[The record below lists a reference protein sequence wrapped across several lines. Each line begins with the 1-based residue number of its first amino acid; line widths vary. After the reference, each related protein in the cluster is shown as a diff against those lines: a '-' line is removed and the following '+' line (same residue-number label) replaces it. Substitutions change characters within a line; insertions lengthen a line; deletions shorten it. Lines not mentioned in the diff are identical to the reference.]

1 MTHHMK
7 KEDKMDYSK
16 TVNLP
21 VTDFPMRGNLPQ
33 KEPAIAAKWQ
43 DEKIYTR
50 IIESRQGSPVYI
62 LHDGPPYAN
71 GHLHLGHALNKILKD
86 MIVKHKSMMGF
97 QAPYVPGWDCHGLP
111 IELNVTREL
120 GKKNEETPKIEVR
133 KKCREYAEK
142 FVNIQMDEFKR
153 LGVFG
158 DYENPYLTMS
168 QDFEARIVEVFG
180 EIFEKG
186 YIYKHKKPIYW
197 CPTCVTA
204 LAEAEVEYDNH
215 TSSSIYVKFK
225 VTPSS
230 APIEGVDSNNLYVVI
245 WTTTPWTIPANLGLS
260 FHPDFQYSA
269 FKFGNEYYVFA
280 KGLLE
285 EMEKAAGGPAEMEI
299 PLTKEQ
305 LEAFDVNHPFADRK
319 SKVIFGTH
327 VTLEQGTGVVHT
339 APGHGHDD
347 YVAGMQNGLDVFC
360 PVDDNG
366 KFTDDFA
373 LMKGVHVFDANP
385 MVIDLL
391 KEKNAL
397 VSASK
402 IEHSYPHCWRCKKP
416 LIYRATEQWFFS
428 IDHDDMRKR
437 GLKAVDETEWVPT
450 WGEVRFKS
458 MVETRPDW
466 CLSRQRSWGVPI
478 PSFKCSDCGKNLM
491 TAESVKFFV
500 KVCRERGLDSWYSD
514 DVKDLI
520 PAGTKCDCGSSN
532 LEKEYDILDVWFD
545 SGVSSFAV
553 LDKWKDHRWPAD
565 MYLEGSDQHRGWFQ
579 SSFWPAMALRG
590 RPPYNTVLTHGFV
603 LDENGKAMSKSMGN
617 VIPPDKIIS
626 QFGADILRLW
636 VASEDYRND
645 VRIGMTMMQQVADSY
660 RRIRNTFKYIIGN
673 ISDFSEDKKVSYS
686 DLPDVD
692 KWILHKLKNLSEGVI
707 SNYEKFEFH
716 QVYRKI
722 LNFCA
727 VDLSSIYFDVSKDIL
742 YVEAR
747 ESQIRR
753 ANLTVLSEI
762 YDTLVRLIAPV
773 LAFTTEE
780 IWMFNNKPGSIH
792 MEKYYELSSE
802 FNNPEV
808 FSRINI
814 VADIKKDVL
823 KSLEELR
830 RDKIIKTS
838 LEADIKIHVKDAAVE
853 KILKDMGDDLRRF
866 FQVAKIEFSSNEEG
880 LIHYDN
886 SFISSKRSSG
896 SKCVRCWNFF
906 DELGSDSEHPELC
919 KRCTDIVKNL

>member
-1 MTHHMK
+1 
-7 KEDKMDYSK
+7 MDYSK

-21 VTDFPMRGNLPQ
+21 ATDFPMRGNLPQ

-43 DEKIYTR
+43 DENIYSR
-50 IIESRQGSPVYI
+50 IIESREGSPVYI

-133 KKCREYAEK
+133 KKCREYARK
-142 FVNIQMDEFKR
+142 FVDIQMDEFKR

-168 QDFEARIVEVFG
+168 PDFEARIVEVFG

-215 TSSSIYVKFK
+215 TSSSIYVKFR

-230 APIEGVDSNNLYVVI
+230 APIEGLDSDNLYVVI
-245 WTTTPWTIPANLGLS
+245 WTTTPWTIPANLAVS
-260 FHPDFQYSA
+260 FHPEFQYSA
-269 FKFGNEYYVFA
+269 FKFGSEYYVFA

-285 EMEKAAGGPAEMEI
+285 EMEKAAGASAEMEI

-305 LEAFDVNHPFADRK
+305 LEGFDVNHPFAERK

-347 YVAGMQNGLDVFC
+347 YVVGMQNGLDVFC

-366 KFTDDFA
+366 KFTEDFA

-450 WGEVRFKS
+450 WGEVRFRS

-491 TAESVKFFV
+491 SAESVKFFV
-500 KVCRERGLDSWYSD
+500 KVCKERGLDSWYSD
-514 DVKDLI
+514 DIKDLI
-520 PAGTKCDCGSSN
+520 PAGSKCECGSVN

-553 LDKWKDHRWPAD
+553 LDKWKNHRWPAD

-603 LDENGKAMSKSMGN
+603 LDENGKAMSKSTGN
-617 VIPPDKIIS
+617 VIPPEKIIS

-673 ISDFSEDKKVSYS
+673 IADFTPDKKVPYS

-707 SNYEKFEFH
+707 TNYEKFEFH
-716 QVYRKI
+716 QVYRRI

-762 YDTLVRLIAPV
+762 YNTLVRLIAPV

-780 IWMFNNKPGSIH
+780 IWTFNNNPGSVH
-792 MEKYYELSSE
+792 MEKYHELSSE
-802 FNNPEV
+802 YENLEV

-823 KSLEELR
+823 KSLEDLR
-830 RDKIIKTS
+830 KDKIIKTS
-838 LEADIKIHVKDAAVE
+838 LEADIKIYVKDSSVE
-853 KILKDMGDDLRRF
+853 KILKDMGEDLRRF
-866 FQVAKIEFSSNEEG
+866 LQVAKVEFCAGEEG
-880 LIHYDN
+880 LAPYDN
-886 SFISSKRSSG
+886 SFISSQKSSG

-906 DELGSDSEHPELC
+906 DELGSDSDHPELC

>member
-1 MTHHMK
+1 
-7 KEDKMDYSK
+7 MDYSK

-21 VTDFPMRGNLPQ
+21 ATDFPMRGNLPQ
-33 KEPAIAAKWQ
+33 KEPSMTAKWQ
-43 DEKIYTR
+43 EDKIYER
-50 IIESRQGSPVYI
+50 IIKEREGAPVYI

-86 MIVKHKSMMGF
+86 IIVKHKSMMGF
-97 QAPYVPGWDCHGLP
+97 KSLYVPGWDCHGLP

-120 GKKNEETPKIEVR
+120 GKSNPDASKIEIR

-158 DYENPYLTMS
+158 DYDNPYLTMA

-225 VTPSS
+225 VEPSS
-230 APIEGVDSNNLYVVI
+230 VKIDGVDKDNLHVVI
-245 WTTTPWTIPANLGLS
+245 WTTTPWTLPANLGLS
-260 FHPDFQYSA
+260 FHPEFQYSA
-269 FKFGNEYYVFA
+269 FKFGSEYYVIA

-285 EMEKAAGGPAEMEI
+285 EMEKAAGTSAEMEI

-305 LEAFDVNHPFADRK
+305 IEAFDVSHPFIERK

-327 VTLEQGTGVVHT
+327 VTLEQGTGIVHT

-347 YVAGMQNGLDVFC
+347 YIAGMQNGLDVFC

-366 KFTDDFA
+366 KFTDDFS

-397 VSASK
+397 VNASK

-428 IDHDDMRKR
+428 MDHEDMRKK
-437 GLKAVDETEWVPT
+437 GLKAVDETEWVPS
-450 WGEVRFKS
+450 WGEVRFRS

-478 PSFKCSDCGKNLM
+478 PSFRCADCGRNLM
-491 TAESVKFFV
+491 SAESVKHFV
-500 KVCRERGLDSWYSD
+500 KICREKGLDSWYAED
-514 DVKDLI
+514 IKDLI
-520 PAGTKCDCGSSN
+520 PAGTKCSCGSSSF
-532 LEKEYDILDVWFD
+532 EKEEDILDVWFD

-553 LDKWKDHRWPAD
+553 LDKWEGHRWPAD

-617 VIPPDKIIS
+617 VIPPEKIIS

-660 RRIRNTFKYIIGN
+660 RRMRNTFKYIIGN
-673 ISDFSEDKKVSYS
+673 IADFDIEQKVPYN

-692 KWILHKLKNLSEGVI
+692 KWILHKLYILSKGVI
-707 SNYEKFEFH
+707 SNYENFEFH

-747 ESQIRR
+747 DSKIRR

-762 YDTLVRLIAPV
+762 YNTLVRLLAPV
-773 LAFTTEE
+773 LSFTTEE
-780 IWMFNNKPGSIH
+780 IWMFNKNPGSIH
-792 MEKYYELSSE
+792 MEKYYELNPE
-802 FNNPEV
+802 YNNIEV
-808 FSRINI
+808 FSRINN

-823 KSLEELR
+823 KSLEDLR
-830 RDKIIKTS
+830 KEKIIKTS
-838 LEADIKIHVKDAAVE
+838 LEAEIKILVKDSSVV
-853 KILKDMGDDLRRF
+853 KILKDMGDDLKRF
-866 FQVAKIEFSSNEEG
+866 LQVAKVEFTDSEEG
-880 LIHYDN
+880 LVQYDN
-886 SFISSKRSSG
+886 SFISSQRSSG
-896 SKCVRCWNFF
+896 KKCVRCWNFF
-906 DELGSDSEHPELC
+906 DELGSDPAHPELC
-919 KRCTDIVKNL
+919 IRCTDIVKNL